1 VVGTINDPN
10 YTGSATSPLTI
21 NKATA
26 TVTLS
31 SLSAA
36 YNGSVHAATATTVPA
51 GLSVGL
57 TYNGSSTAPT
67 TVGTYTVVGTIN
79 DPNYTGSATGTLTVS
94 KAAAAVTL
102 GSLRPTY
109 TGSPLTATATTTP
122 AGLSVGLTYDGAST
136 APTAA
141 GNYTVVGT
149 IGDPNYTGTATG
161 TLVIAKA
168 ATTTSLSGNGINLT
182 VHVASTVGT
191 PTGSVNLYDG
201 TSLLTNVP
209 LNRGSATY
217 TISFIG
223 TTAHSVTAVY
233 VGNNNFNTST
243 STPLSV
249 APIPSLDFTLTD
261 TNVTSQPVIPG
272 ASLSFTYT
280 LARPRAHIRDR

>member
-26 TVTLS
+26 TVILS

-67 TVGTYTVVGTIN
+67 
-79 DPNYTGSATGTLTVS
+79 
-94 KAAAAVTL
+94 
-102 GSLRPTY
+102 
-109 TGSPLTATATTTP
+109 
-122 AGLSVGLTYDGAST
+122 
-136 APTAA
+136 AA

-149 IGDPNYTGTATG
+149 IDDPNYTGTATG

-182 VHVASTVGT
+182 VHVASTAGS

-261 TNVTSQPVIPG
+261 TNATSQPVHSGCELKP
-272 ASLSFTYT
+272 
-280 LARPRAHIRDR
+280 HI